1 MNNYE
6 KEFLDK
12 YDSGAKFTE
21 QEIRDAIWDFKQVEE
36 DEGYN
41 HRWTQDITTVIQVED
56 RYFRIDWQR
65 GLTECQENEYWNQPV
80 EVTPHAYEKTI
91 TVREWIEVKHETQTF

>member
-21 QEIRDAIWDFKQVEE
+21 NEIRDMIWGFKQVEE

-56 RYFRIDWQR
+56 RYFRIWWER
-65 GLTECQENEYWNQPV
+65 GLTEYQENCYHNQPV
-80 EVTPHAYEKTI
+80 EVTPHKHEKLI
-91 TVREWIEVKHETQTF
+91 TVREWIEVRK

>member
-21 QEIRDAIWDFKQVEE
+21 QEIRDAIWDFHQVEE
-36 DEGYN
+36 IEHG
-41 HRWTQDITTVIQVED
+41 HRRWTESMTTIVQVAD
-56 RYFRIDWQR
+56 RFFKIDWER
-65 GLTECQENEYWNQPV
+65 GLTECQDDEYWDQPV
-80 EVTPHAYEKTI
+80 EVTPHEYEKTI
-91 TVREWIEVKHETQTF
+91 TVRDWIEVKK

>member
-21 QEIRDAIWDFKQVEE
+21 QEIIDALWDF
-36 DEGYN
+36 N
-41 HRWTQDITTVIQVED
+41 
-56 RYFRIDWQR
+56 
-65 GLTECQENEYWNQPV
+65 
-80 EVTPHAYEKTI
+80 
-91 TVREWIEVKHETQTF
+91 

>member
-21 QEIRDAIWDFKQVEE
+21 QEIRDAIWDFHQVEE
-36 DEGYN
+36 IEHG
-41 HRWTQDITTVIQVED
+41 HRRWTESMTTIVQVAD
-56 RYFRIDWQR
+56 RFFKIDWER
-65 GLTECQENEYWNQPV
+65 GLTEYQENEYWDQPV
-80 EVTPHAYEKTI
+80 EVTPHEYEKTI
-91 TVREWIEVKHETQTF
+91 TVRDWIEVKK